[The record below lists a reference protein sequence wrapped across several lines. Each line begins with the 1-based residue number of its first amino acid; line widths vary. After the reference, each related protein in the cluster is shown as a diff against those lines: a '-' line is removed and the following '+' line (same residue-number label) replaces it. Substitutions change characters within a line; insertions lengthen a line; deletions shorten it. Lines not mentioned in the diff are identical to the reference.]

1 MEQWS
6 KRSIEVAYLL
16 NPAFCASL
24 VYLAIKEYSK
34 KISHGLPFSLIY
46 LILPI
51 LLHKTTRDD
60 INSKTNMVKWLQ
72 NRPELLIGFSKR
84 VNSLLDYTNET
95 IEFLLSHEIVKI
107 VGDKFQIINN
117 LSPTLI
123 NVNAEKNR
131 EMKDCY
137 LKAEHLGRWFANMKS
152 QENIYI
158 AWGIK
163 P

>member
-6 KRSIEVAYLL
+6 KRSIEVASLL

-34 KISHGLPFSLIY
+34 KVSSGMPFSLMY

-51 LLHKTTRDD
+51 LLHKTTRED

-84 VNSLLDYTNET
+84 VNSLIDCTNET
-95 IEFLLSHEIVKI
+95 IEFLLSHEVAKI
-107 VGDKFQIINN
+107 VDAKFQIINN
-117 LSPTLI
+117 LSPNLMR
-123 NVNAEKNR
+123 VNAEKNK

-137 LKAEHLGRWFANMKS
+137 LKAEHLGRWFTNMKS

-158 AWGIK
+158 AWGIR

>member
-1 MEQWS
+1 MEKWS
-6 KRSIEVAYLL
+6 ERSIEVAYLL

-24 VYLAIKEYSK
+24 VYLTIKEYSK
-34 KISHGLPFSLIY
+34 KTSHGLPFSLMY

-51 LLHKTTRDD
+51 LLHKTTRDG
-60 INSKTNMVKWLQ
+60 INSRTNMVKWLQ
-72 NRPELLIGFSKR
+72 DKPELLIGFSKR
-84 VNSLLDYTNET
+84 VNSLIDYTNET
-95 IEFLLSHEIVKI
+95 IEFLLSHEVFKI
-107 VGDKFQIINN
+107 VGDKFVIINN
-117 LSPTLI
+117 LSPTLMKA
-123 NVNAEKNR
+123 NAEKNK